1 MADFIGVP
9 TSDIA
14 NTDWSS
20 SGSNFYTEVDSGE
33 SSSTVDYVQKTG
45 GTGTLKFGLTLP
57 SDVTRFGSVAGR
69 NCYGHF
75 NIRDF
80 GGGDGDYHTLS
91 AQIFKSDGTTPLT
104 DQITN
109 KQSSSGTKNIV
120 LAFTTTAEDAASWE
134 DAQLH
139 IDLSD
144 EGEGELYRLY
154 NVYLHMTY
162 LTTAEEVL
170 RPDAIVDVSD
180 WEPPSVTLSKINEDA
195 FGAHINSGDFSDV
208 LFHAGSSD
216 FVSIPASP
224 NKQGIFELGPAIG
237 EWIEITSAELVIAS
251 RYQNSDARNL
261 LGNLK
266 IAGGWQS
273 EKEIHTGENG
283 DGAEWSSAT
292 WTGSWTASDFA
303 TAEFSLKTNTDFA
316 YITEFEVA
324 YVILTGTQG
333 TPTPEVPPVVVPKPP
348 TIAPVI
354 MSQFDGL
361 GTTEDEQDI
370 FAGGDDSIKSTSN
383 ASFVRPYLSFVE
395 EATCRLKSEESFVKY
410 DYTASAS
417 VESSDQCG
425 GGWIATHD
433 RSITKTPVFFLN
445 VALSQLDT
453 VENIIVSFDIS
464 EQSATFQ
471 RWNNRSKIPTD
482 SVVNN
487 QVAIPKVVLY
497 NKDPRSMIM
506 LNGPASLDTNTG
518 IPPYHQDGIWS
529 EIFRADPSSAQRTAA
544 RFASQFPGFF
554 RGGAADLFFYG
565 SLPGTYPEV
574 ATRNWE
580 NFNRDSQLYT
590 IANYYGGE
598 KTLGEFFD
606 STYGSHGSAGVPS
619 WIANDVLDYPFITS
633 DKLPIT
639 LDKSD
644 YRITQKDVRF
654 IEPYAELFTPVP
666 KINSLGEI
674 TGYTLTIPA
683 AAVKRHLINGSLVKS
698 SADDREVFGAR
709 PNGTLYPEIY
719 NNNISNPGFD
729 DINQPTYDST
739 AGEIRHTL
747 AIGLVMTNLTYH
759 KIGSVSSIDGIGG
772 FGATRVIDRQPAEN
786 KLSTG
791 GVTKYPYCAVSNI
804 YTRRESTNSYYQT
817 AAVDFLMS
825 AKVSNLTFR
834 LNTRS
839 LSATRYN
846 NSFHKI
852 AAFKY
857 DEEIRPEIQEHI
869 NPDFKIT
876 QNTNVFGKSKFS
888 PVPVGISNTPDDA
901 INYPDGQSID
911 TVYALDYVAQG
922 SNPVVRFG
930 DYSESPTV
938 SGLLPSATDNFD
950 EKKGSYTRG
959 LQVLNT
965 ENLFLNDS
973 NNYVDLDDGSN
984 KYNSSVSGAPIG
996 ASFFS
1001 RNSLLGGFD
1010 ITYQKTNNTNK
1021 GPDFVPLY
1029 IKSSKVSYQKTTLIS
1044 KGYVGASGEF
1054 SLVASGN
1061 TQASN
1066 QMSLKVGQSL
1076 AKTEIPLYISPQN
1089 IENFISLNI
1098 KTTQP
1103 TARMSL
1109 STKAPKIKGE
1119 IPLTFAKSPTGV
1131 TPLYGVGPIASGSQ
1145 TTLHVRSSSYD
1156 ANRIPLFN
1164 DGVGGSNDNIAF
1176 FASGIAHSNAQI
1188 PLTFA
1193 PEITNNTPLYLK
1205 SSISAS
1211 GLVPLRTRAR
1221 GPYSSGTTLTMD
1233 SIFADVLRDSTQVFN
1248 IGAEASTSLFI
1259 DTEIPTSRFAPLKTQ
1274 GILKTASSN
1283 QQHYFL
1289 QNNVDLFDLGD
1300 VEGRGKEAV
1309 VAKDSGSTTS
1319 NTNSIIYRGTNTYT
1333 ENLLRFKS
1341 HGFNAMAVQ
1350 RKEPTSIVPPNSI
1363 NEIVTYDPVA
1373 NAVNTATVTANSNSV
1388 FYQDVAN
1395 DFAWQSTKVVNRVAY
1410 DANGTYLVNGSVKDN
1425 NVELAIYDINSDDT
1439 VSHNHVLRFNP
1450 TLVSSINLENDPLFS
1465 LRSDL
1470 YERVISNSS
1479 RAFTASSIDSSNIN
1493 TSIAIY
1499 DLRLSDSNRCAVS
1512 LRVDLVYKLG
1522 NNHELHKFDVIVV
1535 CNLNNFG
1542 KTLGPFPIN
1551 GYYPL
1556 YRTPEAAITNSPDPG
1571 LVRAELDETTAGYHV
1586 HTFDG
1591 VDYYMPN
1598 GLVAGSTQFH
1608 GNYKGSGDLD
1618 RLEFESANDYN
1629 WIIFNKE
1636 TVVNPYQTPHPQL
1649 PHETLSAGLNIEF
1662 DDEDL
1667 YFDKRQ
1673 YNDQIW
1679 KLSISDDYAT
1689 ATQVLSFAD
1698 TPDHSSYLA
1707 NSSFITTDRL
1717 RTGFG
1722 YPFKIYDK
1730 DGNGDKLMVVSANYV
1745 DPYVRNTLTDAYIP
1759 NAIGALYMFTKVA
1772 GTNDWSYHGA
1782 LYGKGYTSDNI
1793 AANLS
1798 EYNNGTGRKEIRLFG
1813 YSFDYNNGYL
1823 AVTEP
1828 GGTGLSV
1835 DEFNFANVD
1844 AGKAYLFDVSA
1855 TPVLIRTY
1863 NGSNIKLP
1871 LSTISSTPNAV
1882 SIKGESIGPYSNFG
1896 SNIILSSRTEPV
1908 TWSDGS
1914 ISQTTYQGQYN
1925 DQNQFVDGA
1934 TLFADDSTIY
1944 NLKTGQ
1950 VFGFDL
1956 KTQGHNLENLK
1967 SEIRP
1972 YMNTHP
1978 VADVRTKP
1986 DTQTN
1991 YSSRI
1996 LHMRKLKFATG
2007 DRIGVVRMFEARP
2020 TLSPYTYEGA
2030 VYYDDIVTVQKLS
2043 ILDLSLDPNNEY
2055 GVPPHPLLIKGPT
2068 EYESPGVTLH
2078 TPGPVTGSGDLRLTI
2093 FNGSGAFPTPT
2104 ASGQL
2109 TLSIG
2114 PDIHNHFL
2122 KMVTQGSPAPTMPLY
2137 MRVDDTVR
2145 FNNSVQLHIENAN
2158 AGNSLNLHLNNPFK
2172 EVTSNTP
2179 VYIRSTNQAG
2189 AVGTTH
2195 LFMGEKE
2202 PLYNTNLPLFLNND
2216 RMNIPYVWGNK
2227 GADSAVSSDA
2237 KYPSGL
2243 LTMPLRIRAYANYF
2257 VQSSGS
2263 LGPPMFLQG
2272 PPTAPAANLGPLY
2285 LKSLPNPVISQDAT
2299 LLLEGNNNASA
2310 FFDFNTLD
2318 PNPDSGLNLFIGSKY
2333 SKHFATF
2340 LDQTEEQV
2348 VSGSTPLYINKAFGG
2363 ISDLYV
2369 EGQSPASGSSSLF
2382 THSASGG
2389 SDIYAITLNIQSPT
2403 TTTVPKFIRGFR
2415 E

>member
-69 NCYGHF
+69 NCYAHF
-75 NIRDF
+75 KIADF

-104 DQITN
+104 NQLTN
-109 KQSSSGTKNIV
+109 KQSSGGTKSV
-120 LAFTTTAEDAASWE
+120 TLAFTTTAEDAASWE
-134 DAQLH
+134 NAQLH
-139 IDLSD
+139 IGLSD
-144 EGEGELYRLY
+144 EGEGDLYRLY
-154 NVYLHMTY
+154 NVYIHMTY

-180 WEPPSVTLSKINEDA
+180 WEPPSVILSKINEDA

-216 FVSIPASP
+216 FVSIPASA
-224 NKQGIFELGPAIG
+224 NKQGIFELGPASG
-237 EWIEITSAELVIAS
+237 EWLEITGATLVIAS
-251 RYQNSDARNL
+251 RYQNSDSRNL
-261 LGNLK
+261 LGNVK
-266 IAGGWQS
+266 IGGVWQS
-273 EKEIHTGENG
+273 EATIHTGENG

-292 WTGSWTASDFA
+292 FTGSWTVSDFA

-316 YITEFEVA
+316 YVTELECA

-333 TPTPEVPPVVVPKPP
+333 TPTPDPAPDVVSPTPP
-348 TIAPVI
+348 TIPPVI
-354 MSQFDGL
+354 VSQEEGL
-361 GTTEDEQDI
+361 AETEDQQDI
-370 FAGGDDSIKSTSN
+370 FTGGGGVIQSTSN
-383 ASFVRPYLSFVE
+383 ASFIKPYLSFVE
-395 EATCRLKSEESFVKY
+395 EATCKLKSEESFVKY

-445 VALSQLDT
+445 VSLSQLDT
-453 VENIIVSFDIS
+453 VENVIISFDIS
-464 EQSATFQ
+464 EQSAAFQ
-471 RWNNRSKIPTD
+471 RWNNRDTIPRDTII
-482 SVVNN
+482 NN
-487 QVAIPKVVLY
+487 EVAIPKVVLY

-506 LNGPASLDTNTG
+506 PNGPASLDTNID
-518 IPPYHQDGIWS
+518 IPPYHQHGIWS
-529 EIFRADPSSAQRTAA
+529 EIFRADPSSAHRAAA

-574 ATRNWE
+574 ATRDWE

-590 IANYYGGE
+590 ISNYYGGE

-606 STYGSHGSAGVPS
+606 STYGSHGSAGIPS

-633 DKLPIT
+633 DKLPVT
-639 LDKSD
+639 LNKSD
-644 YRITQKDVRF
+644 HRITQEDVRF

-666 KINSLGEI
+666 RTNSLGEI
-674 TGYTLTIPA
+674 TGYTLTISA

-698 SADDREVFGAR
+698 SVDDRAVFGSR
-709 PNGTLYPEIY
+709 PDSTLYPEIY

-729 DINQPTYDST
+729 DVNQPTYDST
-739 AGEIRHTL
+739 TGEIRHTL

-759 KIGSVSSIDGIGG
+759 KVGGVSSIDAVAD
-772 FGATRVIDRQPAEN
+772 FGATRTIDREPASN
-786 KLSTG
+786 KRSAG
-791 GVTKYPYCAVSNI
+791 GVTKYPYCAVNNI
-804 YTRRESTNSYYQT
+804 YTRRESTHSHHQT
-817 AAVDFLMS
+817 ATVDFLMS

-834 LNTRS
+834 INTRS
-839 LSATRYN
+839 LSGTRYN
-846 NSFHKI
+846 NDFHKI
-852 AAFKY
+852 AVFKY

-869 NPDFKIT
+869 NPDFKLT
-876 QNTNVFGKSKFS
+876 QNTNVFGRSKFS
-888 PVPVGISNTPDDA
+888 PAAVGVSSTSDDTV
-901 INYPDGQSID
+901 NYSDGQHID
-911 TVYALDYVAQG
+911 SAYALDYVAQG

-930 DYSESPTV
+930 DYSESPAV

-950 EKKGSYTRG
+950 ERKGSYTRG

-973 NNYVDLDDGSN
+973 NNYVDRDDGSN

-1010 ITYQKTNNTNK
+1010 ITYQKISNTNK

-1029 IKSSKVSYQKTTLIS
+1029 IKSYKVSHKKTTLIS

-1066 QMSLKVGQSL
+1066 QMTLKVGQSL
-1076 AKTEIPLYISPQN
+1076 INTKTPLYIKPQS
-1089 IENFISLNI
+1089 IDNFTSLNI
-1098 KTTQP
+1098 KMTPP

-1119 IPLTFAKSPTGV
+1119 IALTFAKSPTGV
-1131 TPLYGVGPIASGSQ
+1131 IPLYVMGPVASGSQ
-1145 TTLHVRSSSYD
+1145 TTLHVRSSSHD
-1156 ANRIPLFN
+1156 ANRVSLFN
-1164 DGVGGSNDNIAF
+1164 DGVGGSNNNVTF
-1176 FASGIAHSNAQI
+1176 FASGIAHSSTQI

-1193 PEITNNTPLYLK
+1193 PDTTNNTPLYLR

-1221 GPYSSGTTLTMD
+1221 GPYNSGTTLTMD
-1233 SIFADVLRDSTQVFN
+1233 SIFADVLRDSAQEFGV
-1248 IGAEASTSLFI
+1248 GSEASTSLFI
-1259 DTEIPTSRFAPLKTQ
+1259 DTEIPTSRFATLKTQ
-1274 GILKTASSN
+1274 GVLKTIESN
-1283 QQHYFL
+1283 QQRYVL
-1289 QNNVDLFDLGD
+1289 QNKTDLFDLGD
-1300 VEGRGKEAV
+1300 IEGRGKEAA

-1333 ENLLRFKS
+1333 ENLLRFRD
-1341 HGFNAMAVQ
+1341 HGFNTMAVQ
-1350 RKEPTSIVPPNSI
+1350 RKESTSIVPPNSI

-1373 NAVNTATVTANSNSV
+1373 NAVNTATVTTNSNSV
-1388 FYQDVAN
+1388 FYEDAAN
-1395 DFAWQSTKVVNRVAY
+1395 DFAWQSTKVINRVAY
-1410 DANGTYLVNGSVKDN
+1410 DANGTYLVNGSVKGN
-1425 NVELAIYDINSDDT
+1425 NVELAIYNINDDDT
-1439 VSHNHVLRFNP
+1439 VSHNNILRFNP
-1450 TLVSSINLENDPLFS
+1450 TLLSSTNLENDPLFS

-1479 RAFTASSIDSSNIN
+1479 KDFSVSSIDSSNIN
-1493 TSIAIY
+1493 TAIAIY
-1499 DLRLSDSNRCAVS
+1499 DLQLSDSNRCAVS
-1512 LRVDLVYKLG
+1512 IRVDLTYRLG
-1522 NNHELHKFDVIVV
+1522 SDYELHKFDVIIV

-1542 KTLGPFPIN
+1542 KTLGPFPSN

-1556 YRTPEAAITNSPDPG
+1556 YRTPEAAIANSPDPG
-1571 LVRAELDETTAGYHV
+1571 AVRTELGEVTAGYHV

-1608 GNYKGSGDLD
+1608 GDYVGYSDPD
-1618 RLEFESANDYN
+1618 RLEFESTNDYN
-1629 WIIFNKE
+1629 WLIFDKGS
-1636 TVVNPYQTPHPQL
+1636 VINPDQTPNTQL
-1649 PHETLSAGLNIEF
+1649 PHETLSAGLNIQF
-1662 DDEDL
+1662 DNEDL

-1745 DPYVRNTLTDAYIP
+1745 DPYVRNTLSDAYIP
-1759 NAIGALYMFTKVA
+1759 NAIGALYMFTRIA

-1782 LYGKGYTSDNI
+1782 LYGKGYTSNNI

-1828 GGTGLSV
+1828 GGTGSSV

-1844 AGKAYLFDVSA
+1844 TGKAYLFDVSA
-1855 TPVLIRTY
+1855 TPTLIRTY
-1863 NGSNIKLP
+1863 NGSNINLP

-1896 SNIILSSRTEPV
+1896 SNIILSNRSEPV

-1914 ISQTTYQGQYN
+1914 ISQTAYSGIT
-1925 DQNQFVDGA
+1925 GA

-1956 KTQGHNLENLK
+1956 KAQAHDLDNLK

-1978 VADVRTKP
+1978 VMDVRINP

-1996 LHMRKLKFATG
+1996 LYMRKLKFATG

-2020 TLSPYTYEGA
+2020 TLSPHTYSGA
-2030 VYYDDIVTVQKLS
+2030 VHYDDIVTLQKLS
-2043 ILDLSLDPNNEY
+2043 ILDLSLDPSNEY
-2055 GVPPHPLLIKGPT
+2055 GVPPNPLFIKGPT
-2068 EYESPGVTLH
+2068 EYESLGITLH
-2078 TPGPVTGSGDLRLTI
+2078 TPGPVTGSGDLGLTI
-2093 FNGSGAFPTPT
+2093 FNGTGSFPTPT

-2114 PDIHNHFL
+2114 PNIHNTIFQL
-2122 KMVTQGSPAPTMPLY
+2122 RSEGSPAVNIPLY
-2137 MRVDDTVR
+2137 MGVNDTV
-2145 FNNSVQLHIENAN
+2145 SLTDSAQLYIQNVN
-2158 AGNSLNLHLNNPFK
+2158 TGNSLDLHLGVSSK
-2172 EVTSNTP
+2172 EVTGNASA
-2179 VYIRSTNQAG
+2179 YIRSTTQAF
-2189 AVGTTH
+2189 ASSTVGTTN
-2195 LFMGEKE
+2195 LFIGEE
-2202 PLYNTNLPLFLNND
+2202 HTYTTDLPLFLNSD
-2216 RMNIPYVWGNK
+2216 RLNIPYGWGDQ
-2227 GADSAVSSDA
+2227 GSDSLLSEGVS
-2237 KYPSGL
+2237 YPSGL
-2243 LTMPLRIRAYANYF
+2243 LTVPLNIGGL
-2257 VQSSGS
+2257 VGS
-2263 LGPPMFLQG
+2263 NDD
-2272 PPTAPAANLGPLY
+2272 ALGPLFIPGNLIESGVSQTSLRIVSPIPPTGNFGGY
-2285 LKSLPNPVISQDAT
+2285 LESKKAT
-2299 LLLEGNNNASA
+2299 LFLQGNNNASA
-2310 FFDFNTLD
+2310 FFDYNTLD
-2318 PNPDSGLNLFIGSKY
+2318 PGPGPGSTLFIRREEIGSG
-2333 SKHFATF
+2333 
-2340 LDQTEEQV
+2340 V
-2348 VSGSTPLYINKAFGG
+2348 TPLYINKAFGG
-2363 ISDLYV
+2363 ISDLYI
-2369 EGQSPASGSSSLF
+2369 EGQSPASGSTTLM
-2382 THSASGG
+2382 THCANK
-2389 SDIYAITLNIQSPT
+2389 DNTNTTLKIQAPT
-2403 TTTVPKFIRGFR
+2403 TTTISKFIRGFR

>member
-33 SSSTVDYVQKTG
+33 SPSTVDYVQKTG
-45 GTGTLKFGLTLP
+45 GTGTLKFGLTAP
-57 SDVTRFGSVAGR
+57 SDLDRFGSVAGR
-69 NCYGHF
+69 NCYAYFRIGEW
-75 NIRDF
+75 
-80 GGGDGDYHTLS
+80 GGDDGDFHTLT

-104 DQITN
+104 NQLTN
-109 KQSSSGTKNIV
+109 KQSSSGTKNFSF
-120 LAFTTTAEDAASWE
+120 AFTTTAEDAASWE
-134 DAQLH
+134 NAQLH

-180 WEPPSVTLSKINEDA
+180 WEPPPIILSKINEDA
-195 FGAHINSGDFSDV
+195 FGANINSGDFLDIAFYDNS
-208 LFHAGSSD
+208 GN

-224 NKQGIFELGPAIG
+224 NKQGIFELGPASG

-251 RYQNSDARNL
+251 RYQNSDERNL

-266 IAGGWQS
+266 IGGGWQS

-292 WTGSWTASDFA
+292 WTGSWTVADFSDA
-303 TAEFSLKTNTDFA
+303 QFSLKTNTDFA

-333 TPTPEVPPVVVPKPP
+333 TPTPDPEPPAVSPTPP
-348 TIAPVI
+348 TIPPVI
-354 MSQFDGL
+354 ISQEDGL
-361 GTTEDEQDI
+361 GETGDQQDI
-370 FAGGDDSIKSTSN
+370 FTGGGVIQSTSN
-383 ASFVRPYLSFVE
+383 ASFIKPYLSFVE

-410 DYTASAS
+410 DYTASTS

-425 GGWIATHD
+425 GGWVATRD
-433 RSITKTPVFFLN
+433 RSVTKTPVFFLN

-506 LNGPASLDTNTG
+506 LNGPASLNTNTD

-529 EIFRADPSSAQRTAA
+529 EIFRADPSSAHRAAA

-580 NFNRDSQLYT
+580 NFNRDSQIHT
-590 IANYYGGE
+590 IPNYYSGE

-606 STYGSHGSAGVPS
+606 STYGSHGSAGIPS

-644 YRITQKDVRF
+644 YRITEKDVRF

-666 KINSLGEI
+666 RTNSLGEI

-683 AAVKRHLINGSLVKS
+683 ATVKRHLINGSLVKS
-698 SADDREVFGAR
+698 SADDREVLGAR

-729 DINQPTYDST
+729 DVNQPTYDSAT
-739 AGEIRHTL
+739 GEIRHTL

-759 KIGSVSSIDGIGG
+759 KIGGVSSIDGVGD
-772 FGATRVIDRQPAEN
+772 FGATRVIDRQPAAN
-786 KLSTG
+786 KLSAG
-791 GVTKYPYCAVSNI
+791 GITKYPYCAANNI
-804 YTRRESTNSYYQT
+804 YTRREATNSYYQT
-817 AAVDFLMS
+817 ATVDFLMS
-825 AKVSNLTFR
+825 AKVSNLMFR
-834 LNTRS
+834 INTRS
-839 LSATRYN
+839 LSGTRYN

-888 PVPVGISNTPDDA
+888 PVSVGISNTLDDA
-901 INYPDGQSID
+901 VNYPDGQSID
-911 TVYALDYVAQG
+911 TAYALDYVAQG

-930 DYSESPTV
+930 DYSESPIV

-973 NNYVDLDDGSN
+973 NNYVDLDNGSN

-1061 TQASN
+1061 TQALN
-1066 QMSLKVGQSL
+1066 KMTLKIGQRL
-1076 AKTEIPLYISPQN
+1076 INTEIPLYIRPQN
-1089 IENFISLNI
+1089 TENFISLNI
-1098 KTTQP
+1098 KMTPP

-1109 STKAPKIKGE
+1109 STKAPKLKGDV
-1119 IPLTFAKSPTGV
+1119 PLTFAKSPTGV
-1131 TPLYGVGPIASGSQ
+1131 TPLYGVGPIASGSE

-1156 ANRIPLFN
+1156 ANRVSLFS
-1164 DGVGGSNDNIAF
+1164 DGVGGSNDNIVF
-1176 FASGIAHSNAQI
+1176 FASGIAHSNTQI

-1193 PEITNNTPLYLK
+1193 PETTTNTPLYLK

-1211 GLVPLRTRAR
+1211 GLVSLRTRAR
-1221 GPYSSGTTLTMD
+1221 GPYNSGTTLTMD
-1233 SIFADVLRDSTQVFN
+1233 SIFADILRDPSQEFGV
-1248 IGAEASTSLFI
+1248 GSEASTSLFI
-1259 DTEIPTSRFAPLKTQ
+1259 DTEIPTSRFATLKTQ
-1274 GILKTASSN
+1274 GVLKTIESN
-1283 QQHYFL
+1283 QQRYVL
-1289 QNNVDLFDLGD
+1289 QNKTDLFDLGD
-1300 VEGRGKEAV
+1300 IEGRGKEAA

-1333 ENLLRFKS
+1333 ENLLRFRD
-1341 HGFNAMAVQ
+1341 HGFNTMAVQ
-1350 RKEPTSIVPPNSI
+1350 RKESTSIVPPNSI

-1373 NAVNTATVTANSNSV
+1373 NAVSTATTTTNSNSV
-1388 FYQDVAN
+1388 FYKDAAN
-1395 DFAWQSTKVVNRVAY
+1395 DFAWQSTKVINRVAY
-1410 DANGTYLVNGSVKDN
+1410 DANGTYLVNGSVKGN

-1479 RAFTASSIDSSNIN
+1479 RAFTASSIDSSNVN

-1499 DLRLSDSNRCAVS
+1499 DLQLSDSNRCAVS
-1512 LRVDLVYKLG
+1512 IRVDLTYRLG
-1522 NNHELHKFDVIVV
+1522 NEYELHKFDVIII

-1542 KTLGPFPIN
+1542 KTLGPFPID

-1556 YRTPEAAITNSPDPG
+1556 YRTPEAAIANSPDPG
-1571 LVRAELDETTAGYHV
+1571 AVRVELGEVTAGYHV

-1598 GLVAGSTQFH
+1598 GLIAGSTQFH
-1608 GNYKGSGDLD
+1608 GDYKGSGDPD

-1629 WIIFNKE
+1629 WLIFDKGS
-1636 TVVNPYQTPHPQL
+1636 VINPDQTPNTQL
-1649 PHETLSAGLNIEF
+1649 PHETLSAGLNIQF
-1662 DDEDL
+1662 DNEDL

-1673 YNDQIW
+1673 HNDQIW

-1722 YPFKIYDK
+1722 YPFKIYDR
-1730 DGNGDKLMVVSANYV
+1730 DGSGDKLMVVSANYV
-1745 DPYVRNTLTDAYIP
+1745 DPYVRNTLSDAYIP
-1759 NAIGALYMFTKVA
+1759 NAIGALYMFTRIA

-1828 GGTGLSV
+1828 GGTGSSV
-1835 DEFNFANVD
+1835 DQFNFANVD
-1844 AGKAYLFDVSA
+1844 TGKAYLFDVSA
-1855 TPVLIRTY
+1855 NPTLIRTY
-1863 NGSNIKLP
+1863 NASNINLP
-1871 LSTISSTPNAV
+1871 LSTMSSTPGAV
-1882 SIKGESIGPYSNFG
+1882 LTKGESIGPYSNFG
-1896 SNIILSSRTEPV
+1896 SNIILSNRTEPV

-1914 ISQTTYQGQYN
+1914 ISQTTYQGQHN
-1925 DQNQFVDGA
+1925 DQNQFIDGA

-1956 KTQGHNLENLK
+1956 KAQGHDLENLK

-1996 LHMRKLKFATG
+1996 LHMRKLKFATS

-2030 VYYDDIVTVQKLS
+2030 VYYDDIITVQKLS

-2068 EYESPGVTLH
+2068 EYESPGIALRTL
-2078 TPGPVTGSGDLRLTI
+2078 GPSTGSGNLRLTI
-2093 FNGSGAFPTPT
+2093 RHGSGTFPTPT

-2109 TLSIG
+2109 SLSIG
-2114 PDIHNHFL
+2114 PNIHNHFL
-2122 KMVTQGSPAPTMPLY
+2122 RMVAQGSPAPTMPLY

-2145 FNNSVQLHIENAN
+2145 FNNSAQLHIENAN
-2158 AGNSLNLHLNNPFK
+2158 AGNSLNLHLNNPLK
-2172 EVTSNTP
+2172 EVISNAP
-2179 VYIRSTNQAG
+2179 AYIRSTNQAF
-2189 AVGTTH
+2189 ASATVGTTN
-2195 LFMGEKE
+2195 LFIGEE
-2202 PLYNTNLPLFLNND
+2202 HIHTTDSPLFLNSD
-2216 RMNIPYVWGNK
+2216 RLNIPYGW
-2227 GADSAVSSDA
+2227 ADQGSDSPLSEGVS
-2237 KYPSGL
+2237 YPSGL
-2243 LTMPLRIRAYANYF
+2243 LTVPLNIGGLVGSNDDALGPLFIPGNLIESGVSQAPLRITSPIPSIGNFGGYLESKKAT
-2257 VQSSGS
+2257 
-2263 LGPPMFLQG
+2263 LFLQ
-2272 PPTAPAANLGPLY
+2272 
-2285 LKSLPNPVISQDAT
+2285 
-2299 LLLEGNNNASA
+2299 GNNNASA
-2310 FFDFNTLD
+2310 FFDYNTLD
-2318 PNPDSGLNLFIGSKY
+2318 PGPGPGSTLFIRREEIGSG
-2333 SKHFATF
+2333 
-2340 LDQTEEQV
+2340 V
-2348 VSGSTPLYINKAFGG
+2348 TPLYINKAFGG
-2363 ISDLYV
+2363 ISDLYI
-2369 EGQSPASGSSSLF
+2369 EGQSPASGSTTLM
-2382 THSASGG
+2382 THCANK
-2389 SDIYAITLNIQSPT
+2389 DNTNTTLKIQAPT
-2403 TTTVPKFIRGFR
+2403 TTTISKFIRGFR